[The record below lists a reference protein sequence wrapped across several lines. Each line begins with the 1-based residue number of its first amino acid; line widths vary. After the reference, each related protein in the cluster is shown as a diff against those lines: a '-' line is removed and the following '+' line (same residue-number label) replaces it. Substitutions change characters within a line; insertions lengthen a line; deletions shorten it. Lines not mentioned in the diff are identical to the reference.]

1 MDRIE
6 VLTMSMP
13 VVQLED
19 DWCVQRYHQPSTWWN
34 VFHRHDDVLCGTYSP
49 YISNDVVNGV
59 RVSYKCCTQCGDK
72 VPEYVIGFIN
82 LLRWQP

>member
-1 MDRIE
+1 MARVE

-34 VFHRHDDVLCGTYSP
+34 VFHFHEGVLCATYHP
-49 YISNDVVNGV
+49 YIDNTNARVN
-59 RVSYKCCTQCGDK
+59 YKCCTQCGNK
-72 VPEYVIGFIN
+72 VPEYVMGFIN